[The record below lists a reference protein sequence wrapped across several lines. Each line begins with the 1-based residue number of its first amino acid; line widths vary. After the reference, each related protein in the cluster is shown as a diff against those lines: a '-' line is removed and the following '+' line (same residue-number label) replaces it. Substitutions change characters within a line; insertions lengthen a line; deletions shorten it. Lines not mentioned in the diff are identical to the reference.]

1 MSLSR
6 SFARQRQKAPERPKR
21 LVALQPRAEWLA
33 EVEQATA
40 LVRERKAR
48 LLDAR
53 SREVG
58 LERRAEWREASTVWR
73 DKRTGRTEE
82 HGDRVHRPELQ
93 ATDRLRIFNDP
104 SKRPGTPEASYV
116 DRAWGDIDDSEER
129 MCGAPA
135 LVSQWHASRAA
146 GKRELFE
153 RVANCGTEDAQA
165 LTLVCLGCKGAIQIP
180 TGCGSHWFCA
190 ECRAVKANKFRGD
203 FERKRLGLIA
213 TATRAGLTRR
223 RQKKSDRFGER
234 LLTVTLPHVGAPAER
249 IRTLKATWLRFWR
262 TLREHV
268 RPTMQTR
275 ANITL
280 QDVPR
285 GMSDRA
291 LAQREKRA
299 AASLLAYNK
308 RRKSSSQIGPLEWK
322 KRIEF
327 FPEDSGLGWQ
337 RGVELSHWDVLS
349 YLHVLEWTPG
359 SDGLGHPH
367 LHVWLFSRYLEQ
379 PLLER
384 LWREAYAH
392 VTEQELCDVPKLV
405 VDIRAAGDDVGH
417 ELVKYLTKDWQ
428 INEGTAR
435 RVPPEIFAQVY
446 AELDGRRLR
455 QSSAGLSNW
464 ALAKVCACPT
474 CGFERERGHWARL
487 DIQHALE
494 SAPRLSE
501 PAKLTPWDGT
511 RAPLTAASGSS
522 TLRRQYFASKRE
534 EWEASPAAAAWRQYQ
549 DELSIAEANGR
560 APRFRHDQN

>member
-1 MSLSR
+1 MGLAA
-6 SFARQRQKAPERPKR
+6 SFARERGKPRAKR
-21 LVALQPRAEWLA
+21 LQALQPREAWLA
-33 EVEQATA
+33 DVEQATA

-48 LLDAR
+48 ELDAR

-58 LERRAEWREASTVWR
+58 LERRAEWRESSTVWR
-73 DKRTGRTEE
+73 DKRSGRTEE
-82 HGDRVHRPELQ
+82 HGDRVHRLQ
-93 ATDRLRIFNDP
+93 LPKTDRGRIFNDP
-104 SKRPGTPEASYV
+104 SKRPGSPEASYV
-116 DRAWGDIDDSEER
+116 DRAWGTPTETDER
-129 MCGAPA
+129 LAGAPE
-135 LVSQWHASRAA
+135 LTSQWHASRAKT
-146 GKRELFE
+146 KRALFE
-153 RVANCGTEDAQA
+153 RVKNCGEESQT
-165 LTLVCLGCKGAIQIP
+165 LTLVCRNCESKIPIP

-190 ECRAVKANKFRGD
+190 ECRATKANKFRGD

-234 LLTVTLPHVGAPAER
+234 LLTVTLPHVGTPAER

-275 ANITL
+275 AGITL

-291 LAQREKRA
+291 LAQREERA
-299 AASLLAYNK
+299 KQSLEAYNRA
-308 RRKSSSQIGPLEWK
+308 RRASTKIGPLQWK
-322 KRIEF
+322 QRIEF

-337 RGVELSHWDVLS
+337 RGVELAHWDVLS

-379 PLLER
+379 PLIER
-384 LWREAYAH
+384 LWRAAYAH
-392 VTEQELCDVPKLV
+392 VLEVEISEVPRLI
-405 VDIRAAGDDVGH
+405 VDIRAAGPDVGH
-417 ELVKYLTKDWQ
+417 ELVKYLTKDWE

-446 AELDGRRLR
+446 AELDGKRLR

-464 ALAKVCACPT
+464 AVAKVCACPA
-474 CGFERERGHWARL
+474 CGFKRERGHWARL
-487 DIQHALE
+487 DIVHALE
-494 SAPRLSE
+494 SAPRLSA
-501 PAKLTPWDGT
+501 PARPRPWDGT
-511 RAPLTAASGSS
+511 RAPLAAASQSQS
-522 TLRRQYFASKRE
+522 LRIEYLERHSA
-534 EWEASPAAAAWRQYQ
+534 EWETTPAAELWAAYQ
-549 DELSIAEANGR
+549 HEQRGPVGR
-560 APRFRHDQN
+560 GLDS